1 MNKRRV
7 VVTGLG
13 VVTPIGL
20 TVPEFWKNL
29 VAGQHGF
36 SPITHYNADILPV
49 HFAAQV
55 RGYNGEN
62 YFDRKELK
70 RLDAFVQFAIVA
82 AREAARDANLDLDK
96 MDRTQVGVV
105 VGAGLGG
112 METIEEQH
120 DILMHKGA
128 SRVSP
133 FLIPKAIPNM
143 AAGQIGIDLGAKG
156 PNTCVVT
163 ACATGTNCIG
173 DAFRIIERDE
183 ANVVFAG
190 GAEAVINP
198 LVVAGFT
205 NMQALSTR
213 NDDPEHASRPFDKE
227 RDGFVIG
234 EGAGIVVL
242 EELEHARKRGARIY
256 CELVGYGMSC
266 DAYHITAPSPGGE
279 GAARAIKNALKSAGV
294 EPEQVDYVNAHG
306 TSTPLNDK
314 FETMAI
320 KSVFGEHAYKL
331 AISSNKSMIGHL
343 LGAAGGVEAVATVLT
358 IYEGKIPPTINYTTP
373 DPECDQDYVP
383 NKMREANVNLA
394 LKNSLGFGGHNA
406 TLLFKKYTDG
416 TS

>member
-13 VVTPIGL
+13 AVTPIGL
-20 TVPEFWKNL
+20 TAAEFWKNL
-29 VAGQHGF
+29 IAGKHGF
-36 SPITHYNADILPV
+36 GPISHYSTDILPV
-49 HFAAQV
+49 HFAAELK
-55 RGYNGEN
+55 GFNGEN
-62 YFDRKELK
+62 HFDKKELR
-70 RLDAFVQFAIVA
+70 RLDGFVQYGIVA
-82 AREAARDANLDLDK
+82 ARGARQDANLDLDK
-96 MDRTQVGVV
+96 TDRNEVGVV

-133 FLIPKAIPNM
+133 FMVPKAIPNM

-173 DAFRIIERDE
+173 DAFRIIERGE
-183 ANVVFAG
+183 ATVIFAG

-198 LVVAGFT
+198 LTVAGFT

-213 NDDPEHASRPFDKE
+213 NDDPEHASRPFDRE

-242 EELEHARKRGARIY
+242 EELEHAKKRGARIY
-256 CELVGYGMSC
+256 AELVGYGMSC
-266 DAYHITAPSPGGE
+266 DAHHITAPAPSGE

-294 EPEQVDYVNAHG
+294 QPEQVDYINAHG

-314 FETMAI
+314 CETAAI
-320 KSVFGEHAYKL
+320 KTVFGDHAYKL

-343 LGAAGGVEAVATVLT
+343 LGAAGGVEAVATIMT
-358 IYEGKIPPTINYTTP
+358 IHDGKIPPTINYTTP
-373 DPECDQDYVP
+373 DPECDLDYVP
-383 NKMREANVNLA
+383 NKMRAANVNIA
-394 LKNSLGFGGHNA
+394 LSNSLGFGGHNA
-406 TLLFKKYTDG
+406 TLLFKKYSDG
-416 TS
+416 AS